1 MQLCLLIN
9 KPYLG
14 QSSSE
19 RVCVVKK
26 EMAPKGDR
34 REDCQPLQGV
44 CEAFLSFNILCTSKF
59 LLTEMQFYAVQME
72 ALECICI
79 GGIERIDSMSN

>member
-9 KPYLG
+9 KPHLG
-14 QSSSE
+14 QLCSE
-19 RVCVVKK
+19 RICVVMK
-26 EMAPKGDR
+26 EIAPKGDR

-44 CEAFLSFNILCTSKF
+44 CEAFLSFNILCTFTF
-59 LLTEMQFYAVQME
+59 LFTEMQFYAVQME

-79 GGIERIDSMSN
+79 GGIERIGNMNN

>member
-9 KPYLG
+9 KPHLG
-14 QSSSE
+14 QLCCE

-26 EMAPKGDR
+26 EIAPKGDR

-44 CEAFLSFNILCTSKF
+44 CEAFLSFNILCTFKF

-72 ALECICI
+72 ALDCICI
-79 GGIERIDSMSN
+79 GRIRELTI